1 MIRYMLDTNVCID
14 ILRSNSDTLVSCL
27 VARDPEE
34 VAISAIV
41 FAELQFGVC
50 KSSNPSQNL
59 EAVTDFCTPM
69 SILPFDSNAAEHYGR
84 VRTHLQRLGI
94 PIGPLDTLIA
104 AHALAVNA
112 VLVTNNERE
121 FRRVAGLMVENWLE

>member
-14 ILRSNSDTLVSCL
+14 ILRGKSDTLVSCL
-27 VARDPEE
+27 ADHDPSE
-34 VAISAIV
+34 VAISSIV
-41 FAELQFGVC
+41 FAELQFGIC

-84 VRTHLQRLGI
+84 VRTHLQRLGS

-104 AHALAVNA
+104 AHALAVNT
-112 VLVTNNERE
+112 VLVTNNKRE
-121 FRRVAGLMVENWLE
+121 FRRVAGLLVENWME